1 MDVYAPKGY
10 LCPEGGTG
18 TGDEAMKSDLS
29 AFLDDELEA
38 HQQHA
43 MLAAVGKHEELR
55 CAWDGYHLIGD
66 ALRRTPGLDSDLTG
80 RVMSC
85 LQNEPVVLAP
95 QVKGPRHLLRATL
108 TLAATAAGVAV
119 VAWLALAPPQQ
130 ETIALAKPGKQAV
143 SKADSSVMQKYL
155 VAHQAYS
162 PSNGIQG
169 GTAYVRGVSA
179 TRDSAAR

>member
-1 MDVYAPKGY
+1 
-10 LCPEGGTG
+10 
-18 TGDEAMKSDLS
+18 MKSDLS

-43 MLAAVGKHEELR
+43 MLTAMGHDEKLR
-55 CAWDGYHLIGD
+55 SAWDGYHLIGD
-66 ALRRTPGLDSDLTG
+66 ALRRTPGLDNDLAE

-95 QVKGPRHLLRATL
+95 RVKGPRHLLRGTL

-119 VAWLALAPPQQ
+119 VAWLALATPQA
-130 ETIALAKPGKQAV
+130 ETIALAKPAKLAV
-143 SKADSSVMQKYL
+143 SKADSSLMQKYL

-169 GTAYVRGVSA
+169 GTAYVRSVSA

>member
-1 MDVYAPKGY
+1 
-10 LCPEGGTG
+10 
-18 TGDEAMKSDLS
+18 MKSELS
-29 AFLDDELEA
+29 AFLDNELEA

-43 MLAAVGKHEELR
+43 MLAAMTRDDELR
-55 CAWDGYHLIGD
+55 SAWDGYHLIGD
-66 ALRRTPGLDSDLTG
+66 TLRRTPVLRNDLTL

-95 QVKGPRHLLRATL
+95 QVKSPSNLFRATL

-119 VAWLALAPPQQ
+119 VAWLALAPPQA
-130 ETIALAKPGKQAV
+130 ETIALVKPEVRVV
-143 SKADSSVMQKYL
+143 SKADSSLMQKYL

-162 PSNGIQG
+162 PSAGIQG
-169 GTAYVRGVSA
+169 GTAYVRSVSA